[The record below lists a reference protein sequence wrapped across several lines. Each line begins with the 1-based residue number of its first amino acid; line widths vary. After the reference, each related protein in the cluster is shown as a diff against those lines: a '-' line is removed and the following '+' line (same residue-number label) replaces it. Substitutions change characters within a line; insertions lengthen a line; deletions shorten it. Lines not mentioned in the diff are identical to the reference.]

1 VSLPAQELEQSLKRL
16 RWTRRWA
23 MPLLGAVVVFLLPWT
38 VWLTVTLPAKH
49 VAEHWDAAWVGFDLA
64 EVVALSLTA
73 YGLWKRAP
81 WVEVAASAAGTLLI
95 ADAWFDILL
104 SGGDEKVWVA
114 VAEAVFAEV
123 PLAILCFWI
132 AIDVARFWAGW
143 LEVLRFAPPGLRRR
157 LLHLAAAGERATERD
172 LVRVLEIPADG
183 QPARE
188 ARDAD
193 TTS

>member
-1 VSLPAQELEQSLKRL
+1 
-16 RWTRRWA
+16 
-23 MPLLGAVVVFLLPWT
+23 MPLLGGVVVFLLPWT

-64 EVVALSLTA
+64 EVLALSLTA
-73 YGLWKRAP
+73 YGLWKRSP

-114 VAEAVFAEV
+114 VAEAVVAEV

-132 AIDVARFWAGW
+132 AIDVAVTR
-143 LEVLRFAPPGLRRR
+143 ERKNTPPLM
-157 LLHLAAAGERATERD
+157 ARD
-172 LVRVLEIPADG
+172 LRDDVRRSAEPV
-183 QPARE
+183 QPERFGVARQPQRAVPDE
-188 ARDAD
+188 ARA
-193 TTS
+193 